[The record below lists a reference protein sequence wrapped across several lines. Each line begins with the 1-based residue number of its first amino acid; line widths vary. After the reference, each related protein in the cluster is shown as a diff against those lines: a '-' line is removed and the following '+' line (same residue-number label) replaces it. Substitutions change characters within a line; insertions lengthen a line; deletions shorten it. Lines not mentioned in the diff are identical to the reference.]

1 MVRGELNI
9 YFSFDEK
16 IFSKIT
22 PQGLYGN
29 HNSQGEYGFFTF
41 HVGIKGSSP
50 LCFEK
55 LRTEKGFN

>member
-22 PQGLYGN
+22 PHGLYGN
-29 HNSQGEYGFFTF
+29 HNSQGEYGSFTF
-41 HVGIKGSSP
+41 HVGIKGLSLS
-50 LCFEK
+50 FEK
-55 LRTEKGFN
+55 LRTDKGCS